1 MSKKEKLLERFKSKP
16 KDLTFDELET
26 LLGYFGYYLDDNG
39 KTSGSR
45 VRFIKDGI
53 DTPILM
59 HKPHNRKTLLPY
71 QINDILKELKNE
83 DLI

>member
-1 MSKKEKLLERFKSKP
+1 MSKKDKLLERFKSKP

-39 KTSGSR
+39 KTSCSR
-45 VRFIKDGI
+45 VRFIKVGI